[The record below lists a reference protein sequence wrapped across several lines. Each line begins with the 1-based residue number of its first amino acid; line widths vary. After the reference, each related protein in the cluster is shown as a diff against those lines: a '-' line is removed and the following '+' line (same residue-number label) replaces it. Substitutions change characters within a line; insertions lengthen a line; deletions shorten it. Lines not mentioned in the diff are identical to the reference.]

1 MTEPPIRMMFT
12 LYGIYVLCSRVL
24 K

>member
-1 MTEPPIRMMFT
+1 MTEPPTRMMFT